1 MKLDTILD
9 MVKKAAVTE
18 YTSTKTDKTSQKQP
32 VDSVHYTKKSGLSL
46 GVEDTTVN
54 KKSILEGLEALE
66 KSDLDTQRDFMVV
79 MSNTMSQSDFQE
91 MMKEGYS
98 LGDSEI
104 EHIVTVVDKI
114 KIKLAQA
121 GIDNAYT
128 RDVSLQDMADVLGSE
143 GRAIQV
149 ASNLGKVDVAELEQ
163 DSAVLEEAPV
173 DPMFE
178 FTYEVPEQSEDM
190 SQLQMDASSE
200 TVTDTK
206 QMPEFIFRDT
216 RVQTEEELYS
226 LITTM
231 LVDNDL
237 PVTKENVDGIVQ
249 SLQLALDITDLS
261 ENAKKFMLENELEP
275 TIMNFYRAEF
285 SSKDVDNSTKPG
297 YYTDTMPGYYAKKS
311 QNINWQAIQGQ
322 MERIIQQ
329 ADIPVNEDTLAKA
342 KWLVQQGIPLTP
354 ETLSNY
360 IALEDITFPLQAQDI
375 LESIITGMK
384 EGLSPKNTELN
395 DKEDKV
401 AKAIDICQKLH
412 GISEEA
418 LQHAV
423 RSGQLLTLENLSK
436 QQKVVEENKDATF
449 IYSNAKETG
458 EDSAEL
464 ITAKRQLEEV
474 RLMMTVQVS
483 VRMLKLGIDVGT
495 KELSELVEDLRQVEG
510 EYQKSVFE
518 KAGVPYTQK
527 AGRQFAETSQKI
539 EDLKTMPMYALGGF
553 ASGEQQSTLR
563 QIHQQGAVLQNSME
577 AANLSYETM
586 MTVPRSDMGDS
597 IYKAFQNVDD
607 ILQSLSLEP
616 TQSNQRA
623 VKILAFNRMPLTMDN
638 IMKVKEADTCVNR
651 LMENMTGEVTLELIR
666 KGKNPLDTDIY
677 QLNDEVED
685 IKSKLGDSMEE
696 KYSEFLWRAEKNNN
710 ITENERNAYI
720 GIYRLF
726 HQIEKSQGSVVGA
739 LVAQGAEITLANLIS
754 GVKTMAA
761 KNINVKVDDTFGGVT
776 SGKSD
781 ITPMKEQIEEGF
793 SQGENSQENS
803 SDSGQ
808 SYSDRQKQQQYY
820 NTLIK
825 QVTEE
830 IKPEKLAQIPQ
841 AGTRNYT
848 LENFYDMLRNLP
860 EDQQIQR
867 EVYEEKM
874 SQIQKAR
881 TVENNVIKMLLD
893 YQQPVTLNNLAAANS
908 LMNERG
914 KMIKR
919 LMTEATKSPK
929 KNKEKEI
936 LTAAE
941 RVTDNLISKEAA
953 EAAYNDLTD
962 AEEEVVQSALQQQNL
977 EYVDIRSLQ
986 LLHQQIQ
993 LTRGLSREENYE
1005 IPVEINNEVT
1015 SINLKIIRG
1024 SHKDGNVSI
1033 TMECEAYGK
1042 IAASF
1047 HVKAD
1052 RITGLMVSD
1061 TDEGCNFLRSCDRN
1075 IRIGM
1080 AGESYRVTKLNYAK
1094 SDSVDLNQFSE
1105 IERAKGTSD
1114 VNTSA
1119 LYQCARTFIGI
1130 VRTQNRG

>member
-1 MKLDTILD
+1 
-9 MVKKAAVTE
+9 
-18 YTSTKTDKTSQKQP
+18 
-32 VDSVHYTKKSGLSL
+32 
-46 GVEDTTVN
+46 
-54 KKSILEGLEALE
+54 
-66 KSDLDTQRDFMVV
+66 
-79 MSNTMSQSDFQE
+79 MSQSDFQQ

-121 GIDNAYT
+121 GIDTAYT

-143 GRAIQV
+143 SRAVQV
-149 ASNLGKVDVAELEQ
+149 SANLGKVDVSELVEDEVAQ
-163 DSAVLEEAPV
+163 KEASV
-173 DPMFE
+173 E
-178 FTYEVPEQSEDM
+178 FTYEVPEQTEDM
-190 SQLQMDASSE
+190 SQLQMDVSAE

-206 QMPEFIFRDT
+206 QMPEFIFQDT
-216 RVQTEEELYS
+216 KIQTEQELYS

-237 PVTKENVDGIVQ
+237 PVTKENVDEVIQ

-261 ENAKKFMLENELEP
+261 ENAKKFMLENQLEP
-275 TIMNFYRAEF
+275 TIINFYRAEF
-285 SSKDVDNSTKPG
+285 SSKSVDNSTKPE

-329 ADIPVNEDTLAKA
+329 AGAFVNEDTMTQA
-342 KWLVQQGIPLTP
+342 KWLVEQGIPLTP
-354 ETLSNY
+354 ETFSDY
-360 IALEDITFPLQAQDI
+360 VALEDIAFPLQAQDI
-375 LESIITGMK
+375 LKSIIAGMK
-384 EGLSPKNTELN
+384 EGLSPQNTKLN
-395 DKEDKV
+395 TKEDKV
-401 AKAIDICQKLH
+401 TKAIEIYQNLQ
-412 GISEEA
+412 GISQEA
-418 LQHAV
+418 LKHTV
-423 RSGQLLTLENLSK
+423 RLGQPLTLENLSK
-436 QQKVVEENKDATF
+436 QQKLVEENQDATF
-449 IYSNAKETG
+449 IYSNVQETEEDRAK
-458 EDSAEL
+458 L
-464 ITAKRQLEEV
+464 ITARRQLEEV
-474 RLMMTVQVS
+474 RLLMTVQSS
-483 VRMLKLGIDVGT
+483 VRMLKQGIEIQT
-495 KELSELVEDLRQVEG
+495 EELSQLVEDLRQVEE
-510 EYQKSVFE
+510 EYQKSVFA
-518 KAGVPYTQK
+518 KGDVPYTQE
-527 AGRQFAETSQKI
+527 AGRQFTETSQNL
-539 EDLKTMPMYALGGF
+539 EALKTMPMYALGSF
-553 ASGEQQSTLR
+553 VSGELPSTIR

-607 ILQSLSLEP
+607 ILRSLSLEP
-616 TQSNQRA
+616 TQANQRA
-623 VKILAFNRMPLTMDN
+623 VKILAFNRMSITMDN

-677 QLNDEVED
+677 RLNDEVES

-739 LVAQGAEITLANLIS
+739 LVAQGADITLANLIS

-793 SQGENSQENS
+793 SQGESSKENT
-803 SDSGQ
+803 SDNGS
-808 SYSDRQKQQQYY
+808 SYSDRQKKEQYY
-820 NTLIK
+820 NTIIK
-825 QVTEE
+825 QVVEE

-841 AGTRNYT
+841 VGVKDYT

-860 EDQQIQR
+860 QDQQIQR

-874 SQIQKAR
+874 AQIQKAR
-881 TVENNVIKMLLD
+881 TIENNVIKMLLD
-893 YQQPVTLNNLAAANS
+893 YQQPVTLNNLAAANN

-929 KNKEKEI
+929 KNKEKEV
-936 LTAAE
+936 LMAAE

-953 EAAYNDLTD
+953 EAAYHDLADT
-962 AEEEVVQSALQQQNL
+962 EEDVVQSALQQQNL
-977 EYVDIRSLQ
+977 EYVDVRSLQ

-993 LTRGLSREENYE
+993 LTRGLSREENFE
-1005 IPVEINNEVT
+1005 IPVEINHEIT

-1061 TDEGCNFLRSCDRN
+1061 TDAGCNFLRSCDRE

-1105 IERAKGTSD
+1105 IERTKESSD
-1114 VNTSA
+1114 VNTTA
-1119 LYQCARTFIGI
+1119 LYQCAKTFIGI
-1130 VRTQNRG
+1130 IRKQNKE